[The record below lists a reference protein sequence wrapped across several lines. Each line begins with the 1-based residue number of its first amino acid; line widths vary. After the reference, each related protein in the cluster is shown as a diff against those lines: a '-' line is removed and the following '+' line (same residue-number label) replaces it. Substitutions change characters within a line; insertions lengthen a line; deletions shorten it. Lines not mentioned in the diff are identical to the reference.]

1 MSRRPAVSSGPMPSP
16 PGLDSLV
23 APPRRRALVSL
34 TPLIDVVFILL
45 VFFMLASSFM
55 DWRSISM
62 DSPAQSRATRDESA
76 TTLVIDV
83 RREGLRL
90 DGSPATLDTILAA
103 VAEGLALD
111 PEQRV
116 LVRPAMGVL
125 LQEAVVVLDR
135 LAALG
140 VTNMALRRRVERQ
153 GGADAL

>member
-23 APPRRRALVSL
+23 APPRRRALISL

-62 DSPAQSRATRDESA
+62 DAPAQSRGARDASA

-83 RREGLRL
+83 RPEGLRL

-103 VAEGLALD
+103 VADGLALD

-116 LVRPAMGVL
+116 LVRPAAGVF

-140 VTNMALRRRVERQ
+140 VTNMALRRRIERQ
-153 GGADAL
+153 GEADAL